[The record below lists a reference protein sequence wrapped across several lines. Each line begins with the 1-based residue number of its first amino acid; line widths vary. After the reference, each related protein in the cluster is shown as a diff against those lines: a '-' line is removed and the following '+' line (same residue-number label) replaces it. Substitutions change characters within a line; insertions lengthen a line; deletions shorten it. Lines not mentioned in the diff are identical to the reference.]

1 MAKTSSARK
10 ALRSSKKRHVFNA
23 RRKVA
28 MKFAVKTMGK
38 LIATKSAD
46 TAKSFPE
53 MQQAIDKAAKNG
65 TIKKNTAARMK
76 SRLAKRI
83 AAMAK

>member
-1 MAKTSSARK
+1 MAKTSSAKK
-10 ALRSSKKRHVFNA
+10 ALRSAKRRHVFNA

-38 LIATKSAD
+38 LIAAKSAD
-46 TAKSFPE
+46 TAKYFSE
-53 MQQAIDKAAKNG
+53 MQQAVDKAAKNG

-83 AAMAK
+83 AASQK

>member
-1 MAKTSSARK
+1 MAKTSSAKK
-10 ALRSSKKRHVFNA
+10 ALRASKKRHVFNA

-38 LIATKSAD
+38 LILAKSAD
-46 TAKSFPE
+46 TSKSFSE
-53 MQQAIDKAAKNG
+53 MQQAIDKAASRG

-76 SRLAKRI
+76 SRLAKRV